1 MITVVVSTRSI
12 NNKFVDMVKKT
23 SGIKDIEILIYENNG
38 EMSLTQVYNKG
49 LNESKNNIVVFMHDD
64 VKILTKDWGKNLI
77 RHYEKSDYGILGV
90 AGTKLLTENGIWW
103 AARESMYGSVTHTDG
118 EKTWKS
124 DYSYDFGNEIK
135 NVVVVDGVFMSCMKD
150 RIKKQFNEEY
160 DNFHFYDITFSFD
173 NFKEGVK
180 VGVHFDIRIIHSSIG
195 ETNDKWEENRAKF
208 IANESKNLPK
218 TSVIEV
224 PYIDSKI
231 MVKNQKK
238 LAIIIPTKNNVD
250 ELLIPCVK
258 SIINKSTYGYYQIYI
273 ADTGSKTDEL
283 NKTKKFIEDMNI
295 VMRRGKIEL
304 IEYDYYNFAKINNDV
319 VKNKIDADTELLLF
333 CNNDIEMVNDAIS
346 IMVNTYNENNK
357 VGTVG
362 GRLHYED
369 GSIQHLGISLQV
381 NSKNNLSITHKY
393 LKWDYENI
401 RASKSESYTHGN
413 TAAFM
418 LVAKDLF
425 LEIGGFNEEYIE
437 CFEDVEFNLQCILK
451 NKINITTSKA
461 VCYHLESQTR
471 DRNGESIDL
480 QMILKFINNNPNIIK
495 SFNKID

>member
-1 MITVVVSTRSI
+1 
-12 NNKFVDMVKKT
+12 
-23 SGIKDIEILIYENNG
+23 
-38 EMSLTQVYNKG
+38 
-49 LNESKNNIVVFMHDD
+49 
-64 VKILTKDWGKNLI
+64 
-77 RHYEKSDYGILGV
+77 
-90 AGTKLLTENGIWW
+90 
-103 AARESMYGSVTHTDG
+103 
-118 EKTWKS
+118 
-124 DYSYDFGNEIK
+124 
-135 NVVVVDGVFMSCMKD
+135 
-150 RIKKQFNEEY
+150 
-160 DNFHFYDITFSFD
+160 
-173 NFKEGVK
+173 
-180 VGVHFDIRIIHSSIG
+180 
-195 ETNDKWEENRAKF
+195 
-208 IANESKNLPK
+208 
-218 TSVIEV
+218 
-224 PYIDSKI
+224 
-231 MVKNQKK
+231 
-238 LAIIIPTKNNVD
+238 
-250 ELLIPCVK
+250 
-258 SIINKSTYGYYQIYI
+258 
-273 ADTGSKTDEL
+273 
-283 NKTKKFIEDMNI
+283 MNI

-346 IMVNTYNENNK
+346 IMVNTYNENHK